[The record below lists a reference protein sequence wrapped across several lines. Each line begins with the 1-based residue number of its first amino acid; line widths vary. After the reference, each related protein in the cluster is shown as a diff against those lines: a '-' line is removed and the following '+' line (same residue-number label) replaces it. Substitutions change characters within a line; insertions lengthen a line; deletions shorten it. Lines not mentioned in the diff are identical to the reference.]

1 MKIKSI
7 SSILANIVFAFTL
20 SSCGS
25 NLGFL
30 SDKTRNTTN
39 VELSQN
45 NFKVI
50 NRVNGTSS
58 ATYYLGFGGMK
69 HQDLLEMAM
78 TDLLS
83 KANLDGGARALANQ
97 IVDVHV
103 GGFPLLYTK
112 ITVKISAHV
121 IEFTN

>member
-1 MKIKSI
+1 MKKR
-7 SSILANIVFAFTL
+7 LLTIVFGITL
-20 SSCGS
+20 LVFVSGCGS

-30 SDKTRNTTN
+30 SDRARTITE
-39 VELSQN
+39 VELGSK

-50 NRVNGTSS
+50 SRVSGTAS

-69 HQDLLEMAM
+69 NQDLLEMAM

-83 KANLDGGARALANQ
+83 KAELEGTSRALVNQ
-97 IVDVHV
+97 LVDVHV
-103 GGFPLLYTK
+103 GGFPLIYSK

-121 IEFTN
+121 IEFTE